1 MLPLKNGGAEMKAT
15 IFVII
20 IAMASLVVARPLLA
34 CGAEHGYT
42 KTAKK
47 LEQSN
52 IPMEQIA
59 KLKQTIAKSEADHD
73 KYTKNGDYVK
83 MNEAVRELANVNEM
97 ISR

>member
-1 MLPLKNGGAEMKAT
+1 MKAM
-15 IFVII
+15 IFGII
-20 IAMASLVVARPLLA
+20 IAMASFMVAKPLLA

-52 IPMEQIA
+52 IPMEEIA

-83 MNEAVRELANVNEM
+83 MNEAVRELANVNEV

>member
-1 MLPLKNGGAEMKAT
+1 MKAM
-15 IFVII
+15 IFGFI
-20 IAMASLVVARPLLA
+20 IAMASLVVAKPLLA

-52 IPMEQIA
+52 IPMEEIA
-59 KLKQTIAKSEADHD
+59 KLKQTIVKSEADYN

-83 MNEAVRELANVNEM
+83 MNEAVRELANVNEV

>member
-1 MLPLKNGGAEMKAT
+1 MKAT
-15 IFVII
+15 IFGFI
-20 IAMASLVVARPLLA
+20 IAMVSLLVAHPLLA

-52 IPMEQIA
+52 IPTEEIA
-59 KLKQTIAKSEADHD
+59 KLMQIIVKSEADHD

-83 MNEAVRELANVNEM
+83 MHEAVRELANVNEV

>member
-1 MLPLKNGGAEMKAT
+1 MKAT
-15 IFVII
+15 IFGFI
-20 IAMASLVVARPLLA
+20 IAMASLVVAKPLLA

-42 KTAKK
+42 ETVKK

-52 IPMEQIA
+52 IPMKDKA

-83 MNEAVRELANVNEM
+83 MNEAVRELANVNEV

>member
-1 MLPLKNGGAEMKAT
+1 MKAM
-15 IFVII
+15 IFGFIL
-20 IAMASLVVARPLLA
+20 AMASLVVAKPLLA
-34 CGAEHGYT
+34 CGAEHSYT

-52 IPMEQIA
+52 IPMEEIA

-83 MNEAVRELANVNEM
+83 MNEAVRELANVNEA
-97 ISR
+97 IAR

>member
-1 MLPLKNGGAEMKAT
+1 MKAL
-15 IFVII
+15 IFGFIV
-20 IAMASLVVARPLLA
+20 AMASLLVAQPLSA

-52 IPMEQIA
+52 IPTEEIAQLMQI
-59 KLKQTIAKSEADHD
+59 IAKSEANHD
-73 KYTKNGDYVK
+73 KYTRNGDYVK
-83 MNEAVRELANVNEM
+83 MSEAVRELANINEV